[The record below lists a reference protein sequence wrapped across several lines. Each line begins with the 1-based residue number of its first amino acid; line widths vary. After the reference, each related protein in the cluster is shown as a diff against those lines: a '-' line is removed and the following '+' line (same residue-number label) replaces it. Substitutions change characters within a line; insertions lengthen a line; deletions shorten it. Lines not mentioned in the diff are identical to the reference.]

1 MEVLSYERTTQP
13 ADMIHVRTSIL
24 LQQIGKD
31 IKVQSK
37 RENDW
42 IEEAGELQKF
52 ENKSNHFG

>member
-1 MEVLSYERTTQP
+1 MEVLSYERTTHP

-24 LQQIGKD
+24 LQQIDKD

-42 IEEAGELQKF
+42 IEEAGELQKV
-52 ENKSNHFG
+52 

>member
-42 IEEAGELQKF
+42 IEEAGELQKV
-52 ENKSNHFG
+52 